1 MAALAKKR
9 NRRSGRVQNR
19 SSMNSLNSAESR
31 ALDTLRHE
39 EREMT
44 EPQSVPMNAAVAEPA
59 RRQSLW
65 AELRDAI
72 RGTGADYTKI
82 PLRRAVFLLAVPM
95 VLELVLESTFAV
107 VDMFFVG
114 KLGSSAVAT
123 VGLTETLLFLLYSI
137 GMGLAMAVTAVI
149 ARRVGENK
157 REEAAISAV
166 QAIWIALIASVPFA
180 IAGIFFAQDLLRL
193 MGADTWALTHGYPY
207 MQWALGANAVIML
220 LFTINAVFR
229 GAGDASAAMRVLWVA
244 NALNIVLD
252 PILIFGFGPIP
263 GFGLEGAA
271 IATTIGRGAGVL
283 MQLWILFH
291 GSEHLRVLRSQIAW
305 HGSVLWNIVR
315 TSFGG
320 IGQMIVAMTSW
331 IFLMR
336 ILANIGSEAVA
347 GATIAIRIMMFTMM
361 PAWGMSNAAATLVG
375 QNLGAQQP
383 KRAESSVWRI
393 GAYNMVYLLGVS
405 VVFFT
410 LPQELMSIFTTDATV
425 IAIGSEWLRILS
437 YSLFVY
443 GWWMVSAQA
452 FNGAGDTKTPTWIN
466 VVFFWL
472 IQIPLSWLLA
482 IKLDW
487 QHSGVFWGVFI
498 SETSV
503 GLFTLWLFTR
513 GKWKSAQV

>member
-1 MAALAKKR
+1 MTDSQPVSIPGPVDALGQ
-9 NRRSGRVQNR
+9 RRS
-19 SSMNSLNSAESR
+19 
-31 ALDTLRHE
+31 
-39 EREMT
+39 
-44 EPQSVPMNAAVAEPA
+44 
-59 RRQSLW
+59 LW
-65 AELRDAI
+65 TELRDAI

-82 PLRRAVFLLAVPM
+82 PMRRAVFLLAVPM

-107 VDMFFVG
+107 VDIYFVG

-123 VGLTETLLFLLYSI
+123 VGLTETILFLLYAI
-137 GMGLAMAVTAVI
+137 GIGLAMAVTAVV
-149 ARRVGENK
+149 ARRIGEGK
-157 REEAAISAV
+157 REEAAVSAV
-166 QAIWIALIASVPFA
+166 QAIWIALLASLPFA
-180 IAGIFFAQDLLRL
+180 IAGIIFAQDLLRL
-193 MGADTWALTHGYPY
+193 MGADAWTLTHGYPY
-207 MQWALGANAVIML
+207 MQWALGGNAVILL
-220 LFTINAVFR
+220 LFTINAIFR
-229 GAGDASAAMRVLWVA
+229 GAGDAAAAMRVLWVA

-263 GFGLEGAA
+263 GLGIEGAA

-283 MQLWILFH
+283 MQLWILFR
-291 GSEHLRVLRSQIAW
+291 GGEHLRVLRSQLAW
-305 HGSVLWNIVR
+305 HGAVLWNIVR

-320 IGQMIVAMTSW
+320 VGQMIVAMTSW

-336 ILANIGSEAVA
+336 ILADIGSEAVA

-383 KRAESSVWRI
+383 ARAEASVWRI
-393 GAYNMVYLLGVS
+393 GAYNMVYLLAVS
-405 VVFFT
+405 VAYFA
-410 LPQELMSIFTTDATV
+410 LPHELMSIFTADPTV
-425 IAIGSEWLRILS
+425 IAIGAEWLRILS

-443 GWWMVSAQA
+443 GWWMVSVQA
-452 FNGAGDTKTPTWIN
+452 FNGAGDTATPTWIN

-482 IKLDW
+482 TGLDW
-487 QHSGVFWGVFI
+487 QHSGVFWGVFV

-513 GKWKSAQV
+513 GKWKTAQV